1 MWIYCHHVAQHHR
14 CLRTTRQHEKHMK
27 NAARSG
33 TQSIERAVL
42 VLRELAARGKFGWG
56 LWDLAARCKLSRATT
71 HRILAC
77 LIRERMAHQRDSDRH
92 YLPGPLIFEL
102 SLAMPAYAEFQAQCA
117 APLARLAKRF
127 NAQSILN
134 LRSGPDWVCAGY
146 AGQSVYVGGGL
157 EVGTRRPLAST
168 AGGVAILIAL
178 PALEARPIIDQN
190 LKDLERMGDDAVKR
204 LEKMIA
210 RSHSLGY
217 AFNQSETTHGVHSF
231 GVPLQES
238 GPSNQVFGAL
248 AVSGHAVDFPVAR
261 APEVIAAMREEAR
274 RIERDAARIFHH

>member
-1 MWIYCHHVAQHHR
+1 MWIHFIVRRNINDACAQVNS
-14 CLRTTRQHEKHMK
+14 MK
-27 NAARSG
+27 NEARSG

-42 VLRELAARGKFGWG
+42 VLRELAARGRFGWG

-102 SLAMPAYAEFQAQCA
+102 SLAMPAYAEFQAKCVE
-117 APLARLAKRF
+117 PLARLAKRF
-127 NAQSILN
+127 KAQSILN
-134 LRSGPDWVCAGY
+134 LRSGTDWVCAGF

-157 EVGTRRPLAST
+157 EIGMRRPLAST

-178 PALEARPIIDQN
+178 PPDEARAIFDQN
-190 LKDLERMGDDAVKR
+190 LKDLERMGDDAVRR
-204 LEKMIA
+204 LENMIA

-217 AFNQSETTHGVHSF
+217 AFNQSETTHGVHSL
-231 GVPLQES
+231 GVPLREPD
-238 GPSNQVFGAL
+238 PSRKVFGAL
-248 AVSGHAVDFPVAR
+248 AVSGHAADFPVSR
-261 APEVIAAMREEAR
+261 APEVITAMREEASG
-274 RIERDAARIFHH
+274 IERDAARIFSH